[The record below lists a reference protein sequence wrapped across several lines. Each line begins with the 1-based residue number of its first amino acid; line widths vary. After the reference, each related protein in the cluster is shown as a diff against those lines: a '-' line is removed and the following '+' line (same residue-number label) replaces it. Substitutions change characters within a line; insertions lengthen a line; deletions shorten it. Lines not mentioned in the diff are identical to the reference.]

1 VIESPPSEEEAI
13 AEFEELIAAGRDA
26 TLIQ

>member
-1 VIESPPSEEEAI
+1 VIESPPSEEQAI
-13 AEFEELIAAGRDA
+13 AEFEALIAQGRDA